1 MKGNTREHL
10 LLFYADEAAAG
21 HVAANETIKIKFEVD
36 INPPAHAS
44 FEHKYRL
51 LPVPYEVKIYDLPS
65 LFAGKIHAVLC
76 RGWKSRVKGR
86 DLYDYVFYLSKGAAV
101 NRQHLQARLLQ
112 SNCVPEDF
120 SCSSENLRALLNE
133 RFVQI
138 DYKQAKRDVEPFIS
152 NSSMLELWSADFFNQ
167 ITEGLRVC

>member
-1 MKGNTREHL
+1 M
-10 LLFYADEAAAG
+10 
-21 HVAANETIKIKFEVD
+21 D
-36 INPPAHAS
+36 INPPAYAS

-51 LPVPYEVKIYDLPS
+51 LPVPYEVKLYDLPS

-86 DLYDYVFYLSKGAAV
+86 DLYDYVFYLSKGATV

-112 SNCVPEDF
+112 ANCVPEDF

-133 RFVQI
+133 RFAQI

-152 NSSMLELWSADFFNQ
+152 SSSMLELWSADFFNQ